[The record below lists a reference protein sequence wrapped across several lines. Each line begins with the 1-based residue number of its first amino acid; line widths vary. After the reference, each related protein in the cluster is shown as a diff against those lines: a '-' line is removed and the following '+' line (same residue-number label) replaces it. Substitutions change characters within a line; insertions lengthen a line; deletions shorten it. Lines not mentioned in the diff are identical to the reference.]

1 MPGRIRSIKPEF
13 FTSPDT
19 GRASLRARLF
29 YVALWCWADDYGIGE
44 TNFNMLAGFAF
55 PEEDQIERKELP
67 SLCKEVADAYGTMFY
82 TVRGRHYYSIPTWDE
97 HQRTQRKAAAKY
109 PTPDHPEAAP
119 DLRVY
124 GETGP
129 YAPTQGTSAPTQG
142 TSASTQGSDGDGTG
156 EQGNRGTGEQG
167 TCDPA
172 DAGSSSDAASGADTT
187 TNPDA
192 EALSHY
198 LADRIRANGNNVRTV
213 GKRWH
218 DAMDRLI
225 RIDGYTPEQIRQVID
240 WSQTNEFWA
249 PNILSAPKLREKFD
263 TLKGQMFNER
273 NRQASRPQ
281 TAADRRLQVGAERHL
296 RLADYQTTSHD
307 PFDTYVRT
315 KEIEA

>member
-1 MPGRIRSIKPEF
+1 MRIRSIKPEF
-13 FTSPDT
+13 WRSEDIADLTVEDRLLFIGLWSYVDDNGVGIDRLADVCADLFALDLERDPPETFARVSRGLQNLSEAGRIVRYTVEGKSYLHITNWSKHQRIDKPNKARYPHPDAENAT
-19 GRASLRARLF
+19 IR
-29 YVALWCWADDYGIGE
+29 E
-44 TNFNMLAGFAF
+44 
-55 PEEDQIERKELP
+55 
-67 SLCKEVADAYGTMFY
+67 EVATPS
-82 TVRGRHYYSIPTWDE
+82 RHPRE
-97 HQRTQRKAAAKY
+97 
-109 PTPDHPEAAP
+109 TPAP
-119 DLRVY
+119 
-124 GETGP
+124 
-129 YAPTQGTSAPTQG
+129 
-142 TSASTQGSDGDGTG
+142 GTG

-172 DAGSSSDAASGADTT
+172 DAGSLSDAASGADATEA

-198 LADRIRANGNNVRTV
+198 LADRIRTNGNKVRTV

-240 WSQTNEFWA
+240 WSQGNEFWA

-263 TLKGQMFNER
+263 TLKGQMLNDR
-273 NRQASRPQ
+273 NRQASRPK

-296 RLADYQTTSHD
+296 RLADYQPTSHD

>member
-1 MPGRIRSIKPEF
+1 MRIRSIKPEF
-13 FTSPDT
+13 WRSEDIADLTVEDRLLFIGLWSYVDDNGVGIDRLADVCADLFALDLERDPPETFARVSRGLQNLSEA
-19 GRASLRARLF
+19 GRIVR
-29 YVALWCWADDYGIGE
+29 
-44 TNFNMLAGFAF
+44 
-55 PEEDQIERKELP
+55 
-67 SLCKEVADAYGTMFY
+67 Y
-82 TVRGRHYYSIPTWDE
+82 TVEGKSYLHITNWSK
-97 HQRTQRKAAAKY
+97 HQRIDKPNKARY
-109 PTPDHPEAAP
+109 PHPDAENATIREEFATPSRDPRETPAP
-119 DLRVY
+119 
-124 GETGP
+124 
-129 YAPTQGTSAPTQG
+129 GTE
-142 TSASTQGSDGDGTG
+142 

-167 TCDPA
+167 ICDPA
-172 DAGSSSDAASGADTT
+172 DAGSLSDAASGADATEA

-198 LADRIRANGNNVRTV
+198 LADRIRTNGNKVRTV

-240 WSQTNEFWA
+240 WSQGNEFWA

-263 TLKGQMFNER
+263 TLKGQMLNER

-296 RLADYQTTSHD
+296 RLADYQPTSHD

>member
-1 MPGRIRSIKPEF
+1 MRIRSIKPEF
-13 FTSPDT
+13 WRSEDIADLTVEDRLLFIGLWSYVDDNGVGIDRLADVCADLFALDLERDPPETFARVSRGLQNLSEA
-19 GRASLRARLF
+19 GRIVR
-29 YVALWCWADDYGIGE
+29 
-44 TNFNMLAGFAF
+44 
-55 PEEDQIERKELP
+55 
-67 SLCKEVADAYGTMFY
+67 Y
-82 TVRGRHYYSIPTWDE
+82 TVEGKSYLHITNWSK
-97 HQRTQRKAAAKY
+97 HQRIDKPNKARY
-109 PTPDHPEAAP
+109 PHPDAENATIREEFATPSRDPRETPAP
-119 DLRVY
+119 
-124 GETGP
+124 
-129 YAPTQGTSAPTQG
+129 
-142 TSASTQGSDGDGTG
+142 GTG

-172 DAGSSSDAASGADTT
+172 DAGSLSDAASGADATEA

-198 LADRIRANGNNVRTV
+198 LADRIRTNGNKVRTV

-240 WSQTNEFWA
+240 WSQGNEFWA

-263 TLKGQMFNER
+263 TLKGQMLNDR
-273 NRQASRPQ
+273 NRQASRPK

-296 RLADYQTTSHD
+296 RLADYQPTSHD

>member
-1 MPGRIRSIKPEF
+1 MRIRTIKPEF
-13 FTSPDT
+13 WRSDDIAALALEDRLLFIGLWSYVDDSGIGIDKVAHICADLFAADLSESPT
-19 GRASLRARLF
+19 EVLARVQGGLSRLRDQGLIVR
-29 YVALWCWADDYGIGE
+29 YVVDGKPYLYITNWSKHQRIDKPSKRRYPLPDEGNPAPEADPREDYGSPRE
-44 TNFNMLAGFAF
+44 TPA
-55 PEEDQIERKELP
+55 P
-67 SLCKEVADAYGTMFY
+67 GT
-82 TVRGRHYYSIPTWDE
+82 E
-97 HQRTQRKAAAKY
+97 
-109 PTPDHPEAAP
+109 
-119 DLRVY
+119 
-124 GETGP
+124 
-129 YAPTQGTSAPTQG
+129 
-142 TSASTQGSDGDGTG
+142 

-172 DAGSSSDAASGADTT
+172 DAGSSSDAASGTDTT
-187 TNPDA
+187 EATNPDA

-198 LADRIRANGNNVRTV
+198 LADRIRTNGNKVRTV

-225 RIDGYTPEQIRQVID
+225 RLDGYTPEQIRQVID
-240 WSQTNEFWA
+240 WSQGNEFWA

-263 TLKGQMFNER
+263 TLKGQMLNDR

-296 RLADYQTTSHD
+296 RLADYQPTSHD

>member
-1 MPGRIRSIKPEF
+1 MRIRSIKPEF
-13 FTSPDT
+13 WRSEDIADLAVEDRLLFIGLWSYVDDNGVGIDRLADVCADLFALDLERDPPETFARVSRGLQNLSEAGRIVRYTVEGKSYLHITNWSKHQRIDKPNKARYPHPDAENAT
-19 GRASLRARLF
+19 IR
-29 YVALWCWADDYGIGE
+29 E
-44 TNFNMLAGFAF
+44 
-55 PEEDQIERKELP
+55 
-67 SLCKEVADAYGTMFY
+67 EVATPSRHPRETPAPGT
-82 TVRGRHYYSIPTWDE
+82 E
-97 HQRTQRKAAAKY
+97 
-109 PTPDHPEAAP
+109 
-119 DLRVY
+119 
-124 GETGP
+124 
-129 YAPTQGTSAPTQG
+129 
-142 TSASTQGSDGDGTG
+142 

-172 DAGSSSDAASGADTT
+172 DAGSLSDAASGTDATET

-198 LADRIRANGNNVRTV
+198 LADRIRTNGNKVRTV

-240 WSQTNEFWA
+240 WSQGNEFWA

-263 TLKGQMFNER
+263 TLKGQMLNDR

-296 RLADYQTTSHD
+296 RLADYQPTSHD

>member
-1 MPGRIRSIKPEF
+1 MRIRSIKPEF
-13 FTSPDT
+13 WRSEDIADLTVEDRLLFIGLWSYVDDNGVGIDRLADVCADLFALDLERDPPETFARVSRGLQNLSEAGRIVRYTVEDKSYLHITNWSKHQRIDKPNKARYPHPDAENAT
-19 GRASLRARLF
+19 IR
-29 YVALWCWADDYGIGE
+29 E
-44 TNFNMLAGFAF
+44 
-55 PEEDQIERKELP
+55 
-67 SLCKEVADAYGTMFY
+67 EVATPSRHPRETPAPGT
-82 TVRGRHYYSIPTWDE
+82 E
-97 HQRTQRKAAAKY
+97 
-109 PTPDHPEAAP
+109 
-119 DLRVY
+119 
-124 GETGP
+124 
-129 YAPTQGTSAPTQG
+129 
-142 TSASTQGSDGDGTG
+142 

-172 DAGSSSDAASGADTT
+172 DAGSLSDAANGADATEA

-198 LADRIRANGNNVRTV
+198 LADRIRTNGNKVRTV

-240 WSQTNEFWA
+240 WSQGNEFWA

-263 TLKGQMFNER
+263 TLKGQMLNDR
-273 NRQASRPQ
+273 NRQASRPK

-296 RLADYQTTSHD
+296 RLADYQPTSHD

>member
-1 MPGRIRSIKPEF
+1 MRIRSIKPEF
-13 FTSPDT
+13 WRSEDIADLTVEDRLLFIGLWSYVDDNGVGIDRLADVCADLFALDLERDPPETFARVSRGLQNLSEAGRIVRYTVEGKSYLHITNWSKHQRIDKPNKARYPHPDAENAT
-19 GRASLRARLF
+19 IR
-29 YVALWCWADDYGIGE
+29 E
-44 TNFNMLAGFAF
+44 
-55 PEEDQIERKELP
+55 
-67 SLCKEVADAYGTMFY
+67 EVATPS
-82 TVRGRHYYSIPTWDE
+82 RHSRE
-97 HQRTQRKAAAKY
+97 
-109 PTPDHPEAAP
+109 TPAP
-119 DLRVY
+119 
-124 GETGP
+124 
-129 YAPTQGTSAPTQG
+129 
-142 TSASTQGSDGDGTG
+142 GTG

-172 DAGSSSDAASGADTT
+172 DAGSLSDAASGTDATEA

-198 LADRIRANGNNVRTV
+198 LADRIRTNGNKVRTV

-225 RIDGYTPEQIRQVID
+225 RLDGYTPEQIRQVID
-240 WSQTNEFWA
+240 WSQGNEFWA

-263 TLKGQMFNER
+263 TLKGQMLNER

-296 RLADYQTTSHD
+296 RLADYQPTSHD

>member
-1 MPGRIRSIKPEF
+1 MRIRSIKPEF
-13 FTSPDT
+13 WRSEDIADLTVEDRLLFIGLWSYVDDNGVGIDRLADVCADLFALDLERDPPETFARVSRGLQNLSEAGRIVRYTVEGKSYLHISNWTKHQRIDKPNKARYPHPDAENAT
-19 GRASLRARLF
+19 IR
-29 YVALWCWADDYGIGE
+29 E
-44 TNFNMLAGFAF
+44 
-55 PEEDQIERKELP
+55 
-67 SLCKEVADAYGTMFY
+67 EVATPS
-82 TVRGRHYYSIPTWDE
+82 RHPRE
-97 HQRTQRKAAAKY
+97 
-109 PTPDHPEAAP
+109 TPAP
-119 DLRVY
+119 
-124 GETGP
+124 
-129 YAPTQGTSAPTQG
+129 
-142 TSASTQGSDGDGTG
+142 GTG

-198 LADRIRANGNNVRTV
+198 LADRIRTNGNKVRTV

-240 WSQTNEFWA
+240 WSQGNEFWA

-263 TLKGQMFNER
+263 TLKGQMLNER

-296 RLADYQTTSHD
+296 RLADYQPTSHD

>member
-1 MPGRIRSIKPEF
+1 MRIRSIKPEF
-13 FTSPDT
+13 WRSEDIADLTVEDRLLFIGLWSYVDDNGVGIDRLADVCADLFALDLERDPPETFARVSRGLQNLSEA
-19 GRASLRARLF
+19 GRIVR
-29 YVALWCWADDYGIGE
+29 
-44 TNFNMLAGFAF
+44 
-55 PEEDQIERKELP
+55 
-67 SLCKEVADAYGTMFY
+67 Y
-82 TVRGRHYYSIPTWDE
+82 TVEGKSYLHIINWSK
-97 HQRTQRKAAAKY
+97 HQRIDKPNKARY
-109 PTPDHPEAAP
+109 PHPDAENATIREEFATPSRHPRETPAP
-119 DLRVY
+119 
-124 GETGP
+124 
-129 YAPTQGTSAPTQG
+129 GTE
-142 TSASTQGSDGDGTG
+142 

-198 LADRIRANGNNVRTV
+198 LADRIRTNGNKVRTV

-240 WSQTNEFWA
+240 WSQGNEFWA

-263 TLKGQMFNER
+263 TLKGQMLNDR

-296 RLADYQTTSHD
+296 RLADYQPTSHD

>member
-1 MPGRIRSIKPEF
+1 MRIRSIKPEF
-13 FTSPDT
+13 WRSDDIAALALEDRLLFIGLWSYVDDSGIGIDKVAHICADLFAADLSESPT
-19 GRASLRARLF
+19 EVLARVQGGLSRLRDQGLIVR
-29 YVALWCWADDYGIGE
+29 YVVDGKPYLYIANWSKHQRIDKPSKRRYPLPDEGNPAPESNPREDYGSPRE
-44 TNFNMLAGFAF
+44 TPA
-55 PEEDQIERKELP
+55 P
-67 SLCKEVADAYGTMFY
+67 GT
-82 TVRGRHYYSIPTWDE
+82 E
-97 HQRTQRKAAAKY
+97 
-109 PTPDHPEAAP
+109 
-119 DLRVY
+119 
-124 GETGP
+124 
-129 YAPTQGTSAPTQG
+129 
-142 TSASTQGSDGDGTG
+142 

-172 DAGSSSDAASGADTT
+172 DAGSLSDAASGTDATEA

-198 LADRIRANGNNVRTV
+198 LADRIRTNGNKVRTV

-225 RIDGYTPEQIRQVID
+225 RLDGYTPEQIRQVID
-240 WSQTNEFWA
+240 WSQGNEFWA

-263 TLKGQMFNER
+263 TLKGQMLNER

-296 RLADYQTTSHD
+296 RLADYQPTSHD

>member
-1 MPGRIRSIKPEF
+1 MRIRSIKPEF
-13 FTSPDT
+13 WRSEDIADLTVEDRLLFIGLWSYVDDNGVGIDRLADVCADLFALDLERDPPETFARVSRGLQNLSEAGRIVRYTVEGKSYLHITNWSKHQRIDKPNKARYPHPDAENAT
-19 GRASLRARLF
+19 IR
-29 YVALWCWADDYGIGE
+29 E
-44 TNFNMLAGFAF
+44 
-55 PEEDQIERKELP
+55 
-67 SLCKEVADAYGTMFY
+67 EVATPSRHPRETPAPGT
-82 TVRGRHYYSIPTWDE
+82 E
-97 HQRTQRKAAAKY
+97 
-109 PTPDHPEAAP
+109 
-119 DLRVY
+119 
-124 GETGP
+124 
-129 YAPTQGTSAPTQG
+129 
-142 TSASTQGSDGDGTG
+142 

-172 DAGSSSDAASGADTT
+172 DAGSSSDAASGADATEA

-192 EALSHY
+192 EARSHY
-198 LADRIRANGNNVRTV
+198 LADRIRTNGNKVRTV

-225 RIDGYTPEQIRQVID
+225 RLDGYTPEQIRQVID
-240 WSQTNEFWA
+240 WSQGNEFWA

-263 TLKGQMFNER
+263 TLKGQMLNER

-296 RLADYQTTSHD
+296 RLADYQPTSHD

>member
-1 MPGRIRSIKPEF
+1 MRIRSIKPEF
-13 FTSPDT
+13 WRSEDIADLTVEDRLLFIGLWSYVDDNGVGIDRLADVCADLFALDLERDPPETFARVSRGLQNLSEAGRIVRYTVEGKSYLHITNWSKHQRIDKPNKARYPHPDAENAT
-19 GRASLRARLF
+19 IR
-29 YVALWCWADDYGIGE
+29 E
-44 TNFNMLAGFAF
+44 
-55 PEEDQIERKELP
+55 
-67 SLCKEVADAYGTMFY
+67 EVATPS
-82 TVRGRHYYSIPTWDE
+82 RHPRE
-97 HQRTQRKAAAKY
+97 
-109 PTPDHPEAAP
+109 TPAP
-119 DLRVY
+119 
-124 GETGP
+124 
-129 YAPTQGTSAPTQG
+129 
-142 TSASTQGSDGDGTG
+142 GTG

-198 LADRIRANGNNVRTV
+198 LADRIRTNGNKVRTV

-240 WSQTNEFWA
+240 WSQGNEFWA

-263 TLKGQMFNER
+263 TLKGQMLNER

-296 RLADYQTTSHD
+296 RLADYQPTSHD

>member
-1 MPGRIRSIKPEF
+1 MRIRSIKPEF
-13 FTSPDT
+13 WRSEDIADLTVEDRLLFIGLWSYVDDNGVGIDRLADVCADLFALDLERDPPETFARVSRGLQNLSEAGRIVRYTVEGKSYLHITNWSKHQRIDKPNKARYPHPDAENAT
-19 GRASLRARLF
+19 IR
-29 YVALWCWADDYGIGE
+29 E
-44 TNFNMLAGFAF
+44 
-55 PEEDQIERKELP
+55 
-67 SLCKEVADAYGTMFY
+67 EVATPSRDPRETPAPGT
-82 TVRGRHYYSIPTWDE
+82 E
-97 HQRTQRKAAAKY
+97 
-109 PTPDHPEAAP
+109 
-119 DLRVY
+119 
-124 GETGP
+124 
-129 YAPTQGTSAPTQG
+129 
-142 TSASTQGSDGDGTG
+142 

-172 DAGSSSDAASGADTT
+172 DAGSLSDAASGADATEA

-198 LADRIRANGNNVRTV
+198 LADRIRTNGNKVRTV

-240 WSQTNEFWA
+240 WSQGNEFWA

-263 TLKGQMFNER
+263 TLKGQMLNDR

-296 RLADYQTTSHD
+296 RLADYQPTSHD

>member
-1 MPGRIRSIKPEF
+1 MRIRSIKPEF
-13 FTSPDT
+13 WRSEDIADLAVEDRLLFIGLWSYVDDNGVGIDRLADVCADLFALDLERDPPETFARVSRGLQNLSEAGRIVRYTVEGKSYLHITNWSKHQRIDKPNKARYPHPDAENAT
-19 GRASLRARLF
+19 IR
-29 YVALWCWADDYGIGE
+29 E
-44 TNFNMLAGFAF
+44 
-55 PEEDQIERKELP
+55 
-67 SLCKEVADAYGTMFY
+67 EVATPSRHPRETPAPGT
-82 TVRGRHYYSIPTWDE
+82 E
-97 HQRTQRKAAAKY
+97 
-109 PTPDHPEAAP
+109 
-119 DLRVY
+119 
-124 GETGP
+124 
-129 YAPTQGTSAPTQG
+129 
-142 TSASTQGSDGDGTG
+142 

-172 DAGSSSDAASGADTT
+172 DAGPLSDAASGTDATEA

-198 LADRIRANGNNVRTV
+198 LADRIRTNGNKVRTV

-225 RIDGYTPEQIRQVID
+225 RLDGYTPEQIRQVID
-240 WSQTNEFWA
+240 WSQGNEFWA

-263 TLKGQMFNER
+263 TLKGQMLNER

-296 RLADYQTTSHD
+296 RLADYQPTSHD